1 MPTDPSQPLH
11 WAGLVGIHQ
20 GMAITEAILHATRPI
35 LVIAPNSQTALQ
47 LLDEWHDFS
56 NHSEALLYFPGL
68 EILPYDAFSSHP
80 DIISRRLTVLNQLAL
95 QQTHAVLVTVD
106 TLLYQLSPPSFL
118 HRYSFMLK
126 VGDKLEMEH
135 VRTRLTQA
143 GYHLTSQVREH
154 GEFALRGSII
164 DLFPMGSHQPF
175 RIDLLDNEI
184 ESIGI
189 FSPETQ
195 CTLSKITH
203 INLLPGKEF
212 PLNEEAIAQF
222 RTAFRDQFGGNPLN
236 SPIYQDISEGIS
248 PAGIESYLPLFFT
261 EMATLFD
268 YLPTDCT
275 ILMVDD
281 VAQAAH
287 QFWQDIEAR
296 YEQRR
301 HNITRPLPPP
311 ETVFIHP
318 EKLMEKIRTYPRIT
332 VGTAAPKGSQLIH
345 FDTASLPPMITEAEI
360 AQRRVTQRRLRKTPS
375 QRADLIIR
383 NLTELQI
390 GDPVVH
396 IQHGIG
402 RYQGLETLTVANET
416 AEYMM
421 LLYQDGDKLFVPVTS
436 LNLISRYTGADAE
449 QAPLHKLGTEQWQ
462 KAKQAAN
469 KKIQDVAAE
478 LLGLYADRAVSKGYA
493 YTVDEAQYVQF
504 AEQFPFEE
512 TPDQQQAIAHIRQ
525 DLMSDKPMDRVICG
539 DVGFGKTEVA
549 MRAAF
554 LAVQNQRQ
562 VVVLVPTT
570 LLAQQHFKNFQDR
583 FEKFPI
589 TIDVISRFRTKREQD
604 AILAR
609 LAEGKI
615 DILIGTHKL
624 LQHNLQCKALG
635 LVIIDEEHRFGVKQ
649 KEKLRHLRT
658 AVDILTMTATPIPRT
673 LNMSLSGIRDLS
685 IIATPPPHRVS
696 IKTFIHESQ
705 NSLIQ
710 EAIQRELLR
719 GGQVY
724 FLHNDISTIHQ
735 QAEKLSQLVKEA
747 RIGVAHGQMHERDL
761 EDIMSDFYHQRLNV
775 LVCTTIIESGIDI
788 PTANTIIIN
797 RADHFGIAQLH
808 QLRGR
813 VGRSHHQAYAY
824 LFIPSRKL
832 MTADAIRRLD
842 AIAQY
847 DQLGIGFTLAI
858 HDLEIRGAGELLG
871 EEQSGSMREVGFSL
885 YMELLNRA
893 IASLK
898 SGKPIDTDLNAIQ
911 PTVEV
916 NLHLTAL
923 IPAPYLNDIPLRLQ
937 FYKRISHAQSSE
949 ELQHIQVEMID
960 RFGLLPEPLKMLF
973 ELSELKL
980 KVIPLGV
987 VKLEANAE
995 WGWFE
1000 FNDQPKI
1007 NTEKLIKLIKQS
1019 PSEYKLEGGKR
1030 LRIKLQKHEPKS
1042 RITLIEQIL
1051 TTIQ

>member
-1 MPTDPSQPLH
+1 
-11 WAGLVGIHQ
+11 
-20 GMAITEAILHATRPI
+20 
-35 LVIAPNSQTALQ
+35 
-47 LLDEWHDFS
+47 
-56 NHSEALLYFPGL
+56 
-68 EILPYDAFSSHP
+68 
-80 DIISRRLTVLNQLAL
+80 
-95 QQTHAVLVTVD
+95 
-106 TLLYQLSPPSFL
+106 
-118 HRYSFMLK
+118 
-126 VGDKLEMEH
+126 
-135 VRTRLTQA
+135 
-143 GYHLTSQVREH
+143 
-154 GEFALRGSII
+154 
-164 DLFPMGSHQPF
+164 
-175 RIDLLDNEI
+175 
-184 ESIGI
+184 
-189 FSPETQ
+189 
-195 CTLSKITH
+195 
-203 INLLPGKEF
+203 
-212 PLNEEAIAQF
+212 
-222 RTAFRDQFGGNPLN
+222 
-236 SPIYQDISEGIS
+236 
-248 PAGIESYLPLFFT
+248 
-261 EMATLFD
+261 
-268 YLPTDCT
+268 
-275 ILMVDD
+275 
-281 VAQAAH
+281 
-287 QFWQDIEAR
+287 
-296 YEQRR
+296 
-301 HNITRPLPPP
+301 
-311 ETVFIHP
+311 
-318 EKLMEKIRTYPRIT
+318 
-332 VGTAAPKGSQLIH
+332 
-345 FDTASLPPMITEAEI
+345 
-360 AQRRVTQRRLRKTPS
+360 
-375 QRADLIIR
+375 
-383 NLTELQI
+383 
-390 GDPVVH
+390 
-396 IQHGIG
+396 
-402 RYQGLETLTVANET
+402 
-416 AEYMM
+416 
-421 LLYQDGDKLFVPVTS
+421 
-436 LNLISRYTGADAE
+436 
-449 QAPLHKLGTEQWQ
+449 
-462 KAKQAAN
+462 
-469 KKIQDVAAE
+469 
-478 LLGLYADRAVSKGYA
+478 
-493 YTVDEAQYVQF
+493 
-504 AEQFPFEE
+504 
-512 TPDQQQAIAHIRQ
+512 
-525 DLMSDKPMDRVICG
+525 
-539 DVGFGKTEVA
+539 
-549 MRAAF
+549 

-604 AILAR
+604 TILAR

-624 LQHNLQCKALG
+624 LQRNLQCKALG

-735 QAEKLSQLVKEA
+735 QAEKIGQLVKEA

-761 EDIMSDFYHQRLNV
+761 EDIMADFYHRRLNV

-797 RADHFGIAQLH
+797 RADQFGIAQLH

-898 SGKPIDTDLNAIQ
+898 SGKTIDTDLNAIQ

-980 KVIPLGV
+980 KVIPLGII
-987 VKLEANAE
+987 KLEANAE
-995 WGWFE
+995 WAWFE

-1019 PSEYKLEGGKR
+1019 PADYKLEGGKR